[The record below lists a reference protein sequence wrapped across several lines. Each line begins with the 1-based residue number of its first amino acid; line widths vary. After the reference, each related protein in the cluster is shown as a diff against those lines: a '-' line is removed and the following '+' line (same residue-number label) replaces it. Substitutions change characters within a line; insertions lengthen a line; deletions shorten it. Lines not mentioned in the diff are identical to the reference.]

1 MESKD
6 KPRAMASGIQSA
18 GEPRCFF
25 ANTVQDLS
33 VLSAGLC
40 ILSRL
45 LWQVVPAIR
54 GIRQKHIDYRFELSG
69 TYVHTLHAHI
79 YTLTH
84 THQDFFSPNFAE
96 LFFLLLSGE
105 TIQWY
110 ASLSEI
116 GQDSC
121 PTELFHST
129 LCVSS
134 WKLTIDHF
142 TLVFDPT
149 SSVMVFFQMFPPWVA
164 ITKSTGQVGL

>member
-54 GIRQKHIDYRFELSG
+54 GIRQKHIDYRYELSG

-84 THQDFFSPNFAE
+84 THTKISFPPT
-96 LFFLLLSGE
+96 LLSYFSSYCLARQYSDMQAFQKSDK
-105 TIQWY
+105 IPAQLNY
-110 ASLSEI
+110 FIL
-116 GQDSC
+116 
-121 PTELFHST
+121 HS
-129 LCVSS
+129 VS
-134 WKLTIDHF
+134 
-142 TLVFDPT
+142 VP
-149 SSVMVFFQMFPPWVA
+149 
-164 ITKSTGQVGL
+164 GN